1 MNAMMN
7 ETAAIVILAV
17 GFVGYL
23 ALLIRDIRNYN
34 KIMKEWKKDNE

>member
-1 MNAMMN
+1 MN

-17 GFVGYL
+17 GFVVYL

-34 KIMKEWKKDNE
+34 KMMKEWKKDDE